1 MKNIGTKIAKG
12 AIWMV
17 LFKLIER
24 SVGLI
29 STLILVRLLIPEDFG
44 LLAMALSITTA
55 LELLGA
61 FGFDMALIQNQKAGR
76 DHYNTAWTFNVI
88 FAFSS
93 AAILVAI
100 AIPAAI
106 FYHEP
111 RLEAVIYFLA
121 LGSFVKGFENI
132 GVVAF
137 RKELEFNKE
146 FKFLIG
152 KKIASFAIT
161 VPLAFILKSYWAL
174 VFGILVGN
182 VYFPHLKI

>member
-76 DHYNTAWTFNVI
+76 DHYVI
-88 FAFSS
+88 TIIRPGHLMSSLLSAVRPYWWRLPFLPQFSITNPVLKQS
-93 AAILVAI
+93 S
-100 AIPAAI
+100 I
-106 FYHEP
+106 FLP
-111 RLEAVIYFLA
+111 WDP
-121 LGSFVKGFENI
+121 S
-132 GVVAF
+132 
-137 RKELEFNKE
+137 
-146 FKFLIG
+146 
-152 KKIASFAIT
+152 
-161 VPLAFILKSYWAL
+161 LKD
-174 VFGILVGN
+174 
-182 VYFPHLKI
+182 LKT